1 MFEIW
6 CVIDLGFFAS
16 FLLCKRFLSKAGW
29 GPLFGGCDP
38 PVNLSKHSFRL
49 NCTHPAPHLEAFSW
63 DSALHRARH
72 LWPGWPLSARKASQG
87 ASVTVA
93 PDYLRSY
100 NLPASILTPILFH
113 IVAHFVSEQEGSAES
128 LLSIASCMQYLGCYV
143 YIDEAEIAQNS
154 CCIVV
159 VFGKATAQRG
169 LNQSCHQK
177 LRAGRPK

>member
-6 CVIDLGFFAS
+6 CVINLGFVAS

-100 NLPASILTPILFH
+100 NLPASRLTPILFH
-113 IVAHFVSEQEGSAES
+113 IIAHFVSEQEGSAES

-143 YIDEAEIAQNS
+143 YFTQM
-154 CCIVV
+154 
-159 VFGKATAQRG
+159 K
-169 LNQSCHQK
+169 QK
-177 LRAGRPK
+177 

>member
-6 CVIDLGFFAS
+6 CVIDLGFVAS

-63 DSALHRARH
+63 GSALHRARH

-100 NLPASILTPILFH
+100 NLPASRLHPILH
-113 IVAHFVSEQEGSAES
+113 HVVAHF
-128 LLSIASCMQYLGCYV
+128 CMRYLGCYV
-143 YIDEAEIAQNS
+143 YIDKAEIAQKS
-154 CCIVV
+154 CCTAV